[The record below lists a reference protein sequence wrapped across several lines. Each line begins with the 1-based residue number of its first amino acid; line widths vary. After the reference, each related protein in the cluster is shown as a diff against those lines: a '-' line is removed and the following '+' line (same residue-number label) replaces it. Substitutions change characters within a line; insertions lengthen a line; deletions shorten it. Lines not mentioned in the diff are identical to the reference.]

1 MLNQELLGITVQSW
15 LKTFTVDIM
24 IWLTVTEYLCHRWPH
39 IYHVSCGDNHI
50 LLSSLWIIT
59 KSNIAGARWSRNCSH
74 MRSNWVRT
82 QFLIGFLLLNLQF
95 SASNSLFFSVRSYL
109 LLDVFLFIFIWSL
122 KCLYFDIRLPHTI
135 WYLQNL
141 LNVTFIHNTLK
152 YTRIQKHTWIMGN
165 CLFVLPPIWVVDLQ
179 FTTSMGKMVVDSFK
193 LFM

>member
-1 MLNQELLGITVQSW
+1 MLNQEFLGITVQSW
-15 LKTFTVDIM
+15 LKTVHGGHYDLINSY
-24 IWLTVTEYLCHRWPH
+24 EYLYHRWPH

-59 KSNIAGARWSRNCSH
+59 MSNIAGAKGSRNCSH

-95 SASNSLFFSVRSYL
+95 SASNSLIFSVWSYL

-152 YTRIQKHTWIMGN
+152 YTRIQKHTWIIGN

-179 FTTSMGKMVVDSFK
+179 FTRSMGKMVVDTFK

>member
-1 MLNQELLGITVQSW
+1 
-15 LKTFTVDIM
+15 M

-39 IYHVSCGDNHI
+39 IYHVSRGDNHI
-50 LLSSLWIIT
+50 LLSYLWIIT
-59 KSNIAGARWSRNCSH
+59 KSNIAGAKCSRNCSH
-74 MRSNWVRT
+74 MRINWVRT

-95 SASNSLFFSVRSYL
+95 SACNSLIFSVRSYL

-152 YTRIQKHTWIMGN
+152 YTRIHKHTWIMGN
-165 CLFVLPPIWVVDLQ
+165 CLFVLPPIWVVDFQ
-179 FTTSMGKMVVDSFK
+179 FTRSMGKMVVDTFK